1 MCLPYG
7 PFYRKQTHLGTKYQ
21 GMQQT
26 HVNPEYQIFHQP
38 FPNSSVPNS
47 WHHLKKLVKGWRGSG
62 LRGAAS
68 GQETLCL
75 DTVHYWHFDLT
86 WRVADMKVKVFSWMH
101 SGKVAV
107 LIRSVKSI
115 THTHTHPK
123 PWHLI
128 EQKHDASKK
137 HYLPTV
143 LTGSKHKYH
152 NMIIDCQIYV
162 QNHVNLKEMD

>member
-62 LRGAAS
+62 LKGAAS

-115 THTHTHPK
+115 THTH
-123 PWHLI
+123 I
-128 EQKHDASKK
+128 QSHDIWLNK
-137 HYLPTV
+137 
-143 LTGSKHKYH
+143 
-152 NMIIDCQIYV
+152 NMMQAKNTTFQQSWQVANISIIIWS
-162 QNHVNLKEMD
+162 